1 MFVHTPSEI
10 GNRLLT
16 LRLAGGLT
24 QAELAEKAGLS
35 TRTYADIE
43 RGDSGTRLESILRI
57 CEALNVTPN
66 DIVQQEHLRDVYRD
80 EDLVTVLAAI
90 SPHEKTALLRRLKA
104 YLNSVAEL

>member
-1 MFVHTPSEI
+1 MAAFRI
-10 GNRLLT
+10 RCNW
-16 LRLAGGLT
+16 T
-24 QAELAEKAGLS
+24 QAQLAEQAGVS
-35 TRTYADIE
+35 KGTVEHIE

-80 EDLVTVLAAI
+80 EDLVAVLAAI